1 MQRLESIGIK
11 PQKQVFWNTV
21 SPVLVEH
28 TLARGEGF
36 LAHKGPLVVD
46 TTPYTGRSPRDK
58 FVVREPEVEGEI
70 WWGEVNQPFP
80 PEAFQALYERV
91 AAYLSGRD
99 LYVQDLYAGADPR
112 YRLPVRVVTESPW
125 HALFA
130 RNMFILPRR
139 FAEDD
144 EVERFAPGFTVV
156 HAPHFQAEP
165 ERDGTRSEVFVGISF
180 ARRLV
185 LIVGTKYAGEIKKS
199 VFTVMNYLMPK
210 RGVFPMHAS
219 ANVGKEGDVALF
231 FGLSGTGKTT
241 LSTDPD
247 RPLIGDDEHGWSQ
260 EGVFN
265 FEGGCYAKVIRLSPE
280 FEPLIYKAANQ
291 FEAILENVVVNPE
304 SRRVEWDD
312 DTKTENTR
320 ASYPIAH
327 LENVVDSGRAG
338 HPKAIFFLSADAY
351 GVLPPIA
358 RLSPEQAMYYFLSG
372 YTARVAGTERGVTE
386 PKATFSACFGA
397 PFLPMHPGVY
407 ARMLGEKIAQHGPRV
422 YLINTGWT
430 GGPYGVGHRFPLP
443 VTRALLK
450 AALNGLL
457 DGVAYRKD
465 PIFGFEVP
473 LEVPGVP
480 AELLDPRGTW
490 ADKEAY
496 DRQARRLAGLFQE
509 NFHKYADGVPEA
521 VRQAGPRAE

>member
-199 VFTVMNYLMPK
+199 IFTVMNYLMPK

-430 GGPYGVGHRFPLP
+430 GGPYGVGHRFPL
-443 VTRALLK
+443 TRDPGPPK
-450 AALNGLL
+450 SRSEWSSGRGGLPEGPHL
-457 DGVAYRKD
+457 
-465 PIFGFEVP
+465 
-473 LEVPGVP
+473 
-480 AELLDPRGTW
+480 
-490 ADKEAY
+490 
-496 DRQARRLAGLFQE
+496 RL
-509 NFHKYADGVPEA
+509 
-521 VRQAGPRAE
+521 